1 VARSERF
8 GGRGYRRLTTL
19 MSTEVSV
26 VDPTAHTISGSRGSG
41 RGTVLAQAIPALT
54 LRVRAEYVEM
64 PGLRLTLLQA
74 ARLFGVPPHVAHAVL
89 DDLVRAS
96 VLTCSD
102 RGTYSL
108 SR

>member
-1 VARSERF
+1 MTVKSAQVSAVDLTALLEAR
-8 GGRGYRRLTTL
+8 
-19 MSTEVSV
+19 
-26 VDPTAHTISGSRGSG
+26 ASGGSG
-41 RGTVLAQAIPALT
+41 RGPVLAGTIPALT

-64 PGLRLTLLQA
+64 PGLRLTVLQA
-74 ARLFGVPPHVAHAVL
+74 ARLFGVAPEVAHAVL
-89 DDLVRAS
+89 DDLRRAS